1 MASTDKRIDAYIAKS
16 ADFARPILSTLRDA
30 IHEGCP
36 EVQETI
42 KWGMPFFEYKG
53 PFCFLA
59 AFKAHC
65 GFGFWRAGGVL
76 GGKAKPDEA
85 MGQLGRIT
93 SIKDLPGKRV
103 LLQYIKDAK
112 KKKDEG
118 PASPARIKVARE
130 KKELVVPPYFTA
142 ALKKNKKAKV
152 TFDAFTYSKQKDYV
166 DWLTEAKTEE
176 TRGRRLE
183 TSVEW
188 LAEGKS
194 RNWKYER
201 C

>member
-16 ADFARPILSTLRDA
+16 PEFAQPILSALRNA

-53 PFCFLA
+53 PLCFLA

-65 GFGFWRAGGVL
+65 GFGFWRAGSVL
-76 GGKAKPDEA
+76 GDKAKPDEA

-93 SIKDLPGKRV
+93 SIKDLPAKRV
-103 LLQYIKDAK
+103 LLQYIKEAK

-118 PASPARIKVARE
+118 PAAPARPRVARE
-130 KKELVVPPYFTA
+130 KKDLVVPPYFTA
-142 ALKKNKKAKV
+142 ALKKNKKAKS
-152 TFDAFTYSKQKDYV
+152 TFDAFNYSKQKDYV

-176 TRGRRLE
+176 TRNRRLG

-188 LAEGKS
+188 LAEGKA
-194 RNWKYER
+194 RN
-201 C
+201 